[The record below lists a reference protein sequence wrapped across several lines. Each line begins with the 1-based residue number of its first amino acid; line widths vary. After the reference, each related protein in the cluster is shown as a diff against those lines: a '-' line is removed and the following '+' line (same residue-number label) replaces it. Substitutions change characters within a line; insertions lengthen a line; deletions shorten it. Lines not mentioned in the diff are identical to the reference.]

1 MTANTFLALGDTPS
15 SYIGERLKFLRV
27 NNNESG
33 VTFTNVEL
41 NDLVDVEANGAYTP
55 QTGQGLI
62 YSAAAGVW
70 RPSSLDVYSAG
81 NGISKS
87 ALTINVLAGP
97 SGGLTANTQG
107 VFITPIAN
115 VAGTYGSD
123 LLIPVVTV
131 NNKGQVTN
139 VTTRAANVQTA
150 YNLAAD
156 YVGNVNGTLGQI
168 SVTGGRGNN
177 SNATINLVATGVTA
191 GTYGNSTTIPRI
203 TVDTYGRIQNIDSVA
218 ASGGGGDGS
227 GTTLGFANIVIEGQT
242 TVSADQVED
251 SVTFVAGTGTTITT
265 SANADTI
272 TFGVNAA
279 AVANNISISDL
290 TDVGPLDGIVNGQVL
305 IWNSVNNRFQIGFT
319 GGGGGAATVISSET
333 PPIGPQDATLWYDQI
348 SGRLYIYYDGF
359 WVDAAPASS
368 FNANITNPASG
379 QVLKYNG
386 TEWVNQTDTGTV
398 DLSNFAGNIIPS
410 ANSTYTLGNATRQ
423 WKELW
428 VSNSTIYIGGV
439 PIRISES
446 NTLIVGDSDDATSIA
461 TENYVIDAIANMAMA
476 PTWSSITGKPTFAN
490 VATSGSYNDLSNK
503 PSIPTNTNQLV
514 NGNGFITSSAL
525 SGYATESYVT
535 TSINNLVNGAPAALN
550 TLNELAAALGN
561 NSSFATSVTNSLANK
576 ANIADLAN
584 VATSGSYFDLNDA
597 PRIPVDVSDLTDNN
611 SLLGGGGGATTLSAL
626 TDVALEGPVEGSV
639 LTWNDSQNHWENRS
653 LPTASE
659 IINTDGDSNYS
670 VSVGTDGVITMV
682 TSRGN
687 LEFGALPEPG
697 GPTHFH
703 IMRPAG
709 QEGSSDIFFGDD
721 YNYTR
726 LRASAYGQDPGYGV
740 EIGTNDMGSGDQ
752 HVWRFETDGT
762 LTLPAGGDIKDSD
775 GNSVLGGGSNTYT
788 PEEPEHWNEPTVTSV
803 AAALDELA
811 ARLTAIQN
819 YEIDGGNA
827 YTPAQ
832 AELLIDGNNG
842 A

>member
-218 ASGGGGDGS
+218 SSGGGGTGG

-319 GGGGGAATVISSET
+319 SGGGGAATVISSET

-446 NTLIVGDSDDATSIA
+446 NTLVVGDSGDATSIA
-461 TENYVIDAIANMAMA
+461 TENYVIDAIANMA

-611 SLLGGGGGATTLSAL
+611 SLLGG
-626 TDVALEGPVEGSV
+626 D
-639 LTWNDSQNHWENRS
+639 
-653 LPTASE
+653 
-659 IINTDGDSNYS
+659 
-670 VSVGTDGVITMV
+670 
-682 TSRGN
+682 
-687 LEFGALPEPG
+687 
-697 GPTHFH
+697 
-703 IMRPAG
+703 
-709 QEGSSDIFFGDD
+709 
-721 YNYTR
+721 
-726 LRASAYGQDPGYGV
+726 
-740 EIGTNDMGSGDQ
+740 
-752 HVWRFETDGT
+752 
-762 LTLPAGGDIKDSD
+762 
-775 GNSVLGGGSNTYT
+775 SNTYT
-788 PEEPEHWNEPTVTSV
+788 PENTDHWNDPTVTSV